1 MSYVIGVLGGMG
13 TYATIHLFQ
22 QYAEVFP
29 AEKEWDRPRIIIDNR
44 CTMPSRVRAIL
55 YGENVDQ
62 LVNEMADSMRI
73 LLDAGASR
81 ILLACNTSHL
91 FLPRIY
97 ERVPELE
104 GKVIHIIDTC
114 VNQIVKDGIKKI
126 YLLGS
131 EGTIDSHIYQDA
143 LELKQASEAVSEILD
158 KDPDLELEEEAIRV
172 AKKYMEEMPSAESY
186 ATLGHLYIEV
196 GMVQESLDCCKKAEE
211 LYPNN
216 AHINNLKGFTYE
228 AILNEYEEAKKYYL
242 KAAKQGFKSG
252 YYNLGVCCK
261 QSEDFANAEK
271 YLKKYISLGPDTDVD
286 YNYTLGSVY
295 MAQRKMKL
303 GYKYYEKRLSVQP
316 LIDMNRRKLWDGKD
330 YPDKTLLVYSE
341 QGLGDNIQFVRYIP
355 IAAKKFKKVYFA
367 TRENLVT
374 LFQESFPP
382 EEYPNIEV
390 IKEGD
395 SCRYNKFA
403 MILDL
408 PNIMHMTYHN
418 VPAKQAYLRCNER
431 TREMQKINYFQND
444 DLKIGLCWKAM
455 GMGIRDAVYRTIDA
469 PYYFKPL
476 FDIPDIHFYSFQI
489 SDIFGMLEKYPQI
502 TDLSQEL
509 TDFSQTAALLK
520 NIDILITVD
529 TALAHMAGGLGIK
542 TYLLL
547 CKAPDWRWFDN
558 NKKTEW
564 YPSITII
571 RQKDRRSWEDVAA
584 QLNEYIKKDAAKFRK
599 SKKK

>member
-1 MSYVIGVLGGMG
+1 MKVNNIQELLDLCNKCILCGK
-13 TYATIHLFQ
+13 AE
-22 QYAEVFP
+22 YAEFVISHILETWGKNPDVLSDLAKKYFIMRKKDK
-29 AEKEWDRPRIIIDNR
+29 AIETVKKSFDIQKSID
-44 CTMPSRVRAIL
+44 TL
-55 YGENVDQ
+55 K
-62 LVNEMADSMRI
+62 LMADMNYEYQNFEDSAIQYEELTKHIKEDYIYRRCI
-73 LLDAGASR
+73 
-81 ILLACNTSHL
+81 TS
-91 FLPRIY
+91 Y
-97 ERVPELE
+97 
-104 GKVIHIIDTC
+104 T
-114 VNQIVKDGIKKI
+114 N
-126 YLLGS
+126 
-131 EGTIDSHIYQDA
+131 
-143 LELKQASEAVSEILD
+143 
-158 KDPDLELEEEAIRV
+158 LELEEEAIRV

-186 ATLGHLYIEV
+186 ATLGHLYVQV

-216 AHINNLKGFTYE
+216 ANINNLKGFTYE

-431 TREMQKINYFQND
+431 TREIQKINYFQND

-469 PYYFKPL
+469 PYYFKSL

-489 SDIFGMLEKYPQI
+489 GDIFGMLEKYPQI

-529 TALAHMAGGLGIK
+529 TALAHLAGALGIK

>member
-1 MSYVIGVLGGMG
+1 MKVNNIQELLDLCNKCILCGK
-13 TYATIHLFQ
+13 AE
-22 QYAEVFP
+22 YAEFVISQILETWGKNPDVLSDLAKKYFIMRKKDK
-29 AEKEWDRPRIIIDNR
+29 AIETIKKSFDIQKSID
-44 CTMPSRVRAIL
+44 TL
-55 YGENVDQ
+55 K
-62 LVNEMADSMRI
+62 LMADMNYEYQNFEDSAIQYEELTKHLKKDYIYRRCI
-73 LLDAGASR
+73 
-81 ILLACNTSHL
+81 TS
-91 FLPRIY
+91 Y
-97 ERVPELE
+97 S
-104 GKVIHIIDTC
+104 
-114 VNQIVKDGIKKI
+114 N
-126 YLLGS
+126 
-131 EGTIDSHIYQDA
+131 
-143 LELKQASEAVSEILD
+143 
-158 KDPDLELEEEAIRV
+158 LELEEEAIRV

>member
-1 MSYVIGVLGGMG
+1 MKVNNIQELLDLCNKCILCGK
-13 TYATIHLFQ
+13 AE
-22 QYAEVFP
+22 YAEFVISQILETWGKNPDVLSDLAKKYFIMRKKDK
-29 AEKEWDRPRIIIDNR
+29 AIETVKKSFDIQKSID
-44 CTMPSRVRAIL
+44 TL
-55 YGENVDQ
+55 K
-62 LVNEMADSMRI
+62 LMADMNYEYQNFEDSAIQYEELTKHIKEDYIYRRCI
-73 LLDAGASR
+73 
-81 ILLACNTSHL
+81 TS
-91 FLPRIY
+91 Y
-97 ERVPELE
+97 
-104 GKVIHIIDTC
+104 T
-114 VNQIVKDGIKKI
+114 N
-126 YLLGS
+126 
-131 EGTIDSHIYQDA
+131 
-143 LELKQASEAVSEILD
+143 
-158 KDPDLELEEEAIRV
+158 LELEEEAIRV

-216 AHINNLKGFTYE
+216 ANINNLKGFTYE

-489 SDIFGMLEKYPQI
+489 GDIFGMLEKYPQI

-529 TALAHMAGGLGIK
+529 TALAHLAGALGVK

-558 NKKTEW
+558 TKKTEW

-571 RQKDRRSWEDVAA
+571 RQKDRRSWEDVSA